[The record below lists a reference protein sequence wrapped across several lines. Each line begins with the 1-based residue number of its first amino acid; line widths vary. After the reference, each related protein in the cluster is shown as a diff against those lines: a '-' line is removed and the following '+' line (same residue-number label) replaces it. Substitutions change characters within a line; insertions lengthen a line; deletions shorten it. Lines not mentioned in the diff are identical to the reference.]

1 MHFGAIIC
9 SLGARYK
16 QYCSNIIR
24 TLLVDPTQEQ
34 KDLYQFLLSLEEE
47 IINKL
52 QDGVKLSEVYQH
64 AVDFVEKKDKNLVE
78 KMTKNLGFVMGIEF
92 REGSLAILP
101 KSNSTAKKGMTFNIA
116 VGFSGL
122 ENKEAQDS
130 DGKIYA
136 LFLGDTV
143 MVNAGASATVLTQ
156 SKKRLKS
163 IAFIIKDDKD
173 EESEEEK
180 VKEKKK
186 KSDKKKNDILDDL
199 GRGRRTTVLEN
210 KLRVSCSFYSL

>member
-64 AVDFVEKKDKNLVE
+64 AVDYVEKKDKNLVE
-78 KMTKNLGFVMGIEF
+78 KMTKNLGI
-92 REGSLAILP
+92 R
-101 KSNSTAKKGMTFNIA
+101 
-116 VGFSGL
+116 
-122 ENKEAQDS
+122 
-130 DGKIYA
+130 
-136 LFLGDTV
+136 
-143 MVNAGASATVLTQ
+143 
-156 SKKRLKS
+156 
-163 IAFIIKDDKD
+163 
-173 EESEEEK
+173 
-180 VKEKKK
+180 
-186 KSDKKKNDILDDL
+186 
-199 GRGRRTTVLEN
+199 
-210 KLRVSCSFYSL
+210 